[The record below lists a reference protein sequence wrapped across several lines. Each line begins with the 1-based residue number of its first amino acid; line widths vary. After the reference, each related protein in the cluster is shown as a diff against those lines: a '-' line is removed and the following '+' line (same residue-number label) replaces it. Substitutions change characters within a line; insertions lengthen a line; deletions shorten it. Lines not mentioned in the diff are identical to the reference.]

1 MKHWLIWGARNPSLS
16 QGSRLFHFLCQER
29 TKPKPLSLVT
39 EPLDPR
45 HPKYMDG
52 SEGTETAP
60 SQCPLLTDRD
70 HSWEPRGSPE
80 QGNGA
85 NNNYSNAECQFL
97 SLGSSIKTHNS
108 KRHVGPASY
117 CLSAGTD
124 CLDAG
129 VMALQAH
136 WTHLS
141 MSGREERVKQGV
153 HYRDPCSQ
161 VAPPSREE
169 AEDSSWWARPDQSL
183 LFV

>member
-1 MKHWLIWGARNPSLS
+1 MFQTCPLGASDVAWVWKKRGELPWVGIATVETESQLYANETLIHLLEPKEPGIHLCPKEAE
-16 QGSRLFHFLCQER
+16 LFHFLCQER
-29 TKPKPLSLVT
+29 TRPTPLSLVT

-70 HSWEPRGSPE
+70 HSWEPRGNPE

-85 NNNYSNAECQFL
+85 DNNYSNAECQFS

-108 KRHVGPASY
+108 KRHVGPASR

-124 CLDAG
+124 CLGAG
-129 VMALQAH
+129 VMELQAH
-136 WTHLS
+136 WTH
-141 MSGREERVKQGV
+141 
-153 HYRDPCSQ
+153 
-161 VAPPSREE
+161 
-169 AEDSSWWARPDQSL
+169 
-183 LFV
+183 